1 MKIKHITDI
10 QEAFRML
17 PRREKDKIKKLIQ
30 VCGHTSKD
38 DVDYMPS
45 TFVEC
50 GIARGFTFDHK
61 VFQQFVDHWRINGFM
76 QNM

>member
-30 VCGHTSKD
+30 VYGYTSKD

-45 TFVEC
+45 TFIEC
-50 GIARGFTFDHK
+50 GIARSFTFEHK
-61 VFQQFVDHWRINGFM
+61 VFQQFVDHWRKDGKESL
-76 QNM
+76 

>member
-17 PRREKDKIKKLIQ
+17 PRKEKDKIKRLIQ
-30 VCGHTSKD
+30 VHGHTD
-38 DVDYMPS
+38 ELAIDYMGS

-50 GIARGFTFDHK
+50 NIARNFSFDRK
-61 VFQQFVDHWRINGFM
+61 VFQQFVDHWGK
-76 QNM
+76 

>member
-30 VCGHTSKD
+30 VYDHTSEG
-38 DVDYMPS
+38 DVEYMPA
-45 TFVEC
+45 TFREC
-50 GIARGFTFDHK
+50 GIARNFTFDHK
-61 VFQQFVDHWRINGFM
+61 VFQQFVDHWRKDGKESL
-76 QNM
+76 